1 MKYNL
6 FIGRWSPF
14 HNGHKYIIDSFLNN
28 GKPVC
33 IAIRD
38 SDDKY
43 PADYRKFMI
52 ESVYSEEMERGEVM
66 VILIPDIEQVCLG
79 RGVGY
84 SIVEVPDDI
93 KRISGTEIRDNGNID
108 DVPQAVK
115 ELMIL
120 FDNEMEEYNKALN
133 DIQMEEIE

>member
-14 HNGHKYIIDSFLNN
+14 HNGHKTIIDSFLKN

-38 SDDKY
+38 SKEKY
-43 PADYRKFMI
+43 PAAVRAGMI
-52 ESVYSEEMERGEVM
+52 KAVYINELVKGLLK
-66 VILIPDIEQVCLG
+66 VIIIPDIEMVAIG

-84 SIVEVPDDI
+84 AIVEVPEI
-93 KRISGTEIRDNGNID
+93 VKAISGTKIRMSGDKN
-108 DVPQAVK
+108 DVPPEVK
-115 ELMIL
+115 EII
-120 FDNEMEEYNKALN
+120 ESYEKALRKKK
-133 DIQMEEIE
+133 